1 MWNIQKHYCVSIASL
16 LSLVFFFLFLYFA
29 AADIVKY
36 LFKEYGA
43 GRQPSPGLLER
54 LANQSISLV
63 TMDMIEIN
71 SMDYFFS

>member
-1 MWNIQKHYCVSIASL
+1 MRVVDVCIPVALLAIRSL
-16 LSLVFFFLFLYFA
+16 ILVIPGLVVC

-54 LANQSISLV
+54 
-63 TMDMIEIN
+63 
-71 SMDYFFS
+71 